1 MAYFKVKTESGV
13 KVNAPLSTRSDYQ
26 RAIKLLEQ
34 ELSTLSTETATRP
47 VKKVKREPSGTAE
60 FLEGTSTK

>member
-34 ELSTLSTETATRP
+34 ELSTLAPETTARP
-47 VKKVKREPSGTAE
+47 VKKVKREPAGTAE
-60 FLEGTSTK
+60 FLEGTNAK

>member
-34 ELSTLSTETATRP
+34 EMSTLVDTTARP

>member
-34 ELSTLSTETATRP
+34 EMSTLVDTTARP
-47 VKKVKREPSGTAE
+47 VKKVKREPAGTAE
-60 FLEGTSTK
+60 FLEGTNAK

>member
-34 ELSTLSTETATRP
+34 EMSTLVDATARP
-47 VKKVKREPSGTAE
+47 VKKVKREPAGTAE
-60 FLEGTSTK
+60 FLEGASTK

>member
-34 ELSTLSTETATRP
+34 EMSTLVDATARP
-47 VKKVKREPSGTAE
+47 VKKVKREAPGTAE

>member
-34 ELSTLSTETATRP
+34 EMSTLVDTAARP
-47 VKKVKREPSGTAE
+47 VKKVKREPAGTAE

>member
-34 ELSTLSTETATRP
+34 EMSTLVDATARP
-47 VKKVKREPSGTAE
+47 VKKVKREPAGTAE